1 MRKLERRFR
10 NELAVVGVHSA
21 KFDAERATEHVLSAV
36 RRYRV
41 EHPVVNDAQFEIWQ
55 SYAVRAWPT
64 LMFIDP
70 TGRVIGK
77 HEGEFDADAVA
88 GIIEQMVDEFRSRGL
103 LKSTPMLAVS
113 SNLETAMLRY
123 PGKILADESSD
134 RIFIAD
140 SNNDRI
146 VVSDL
151 AGNLL
156 TMIGGA
162 GTGLRDGGYDGSE
175 LNQPQGMEL
184 AGRNLYVADTGNH
197 AIRRVDLE
205 SQVVSTV
212 GGPDDGLRSPWDL
225 TLHNNA
231 LYAAMA
237 GAHQLWRIDPDSGA
251 AWPYAGTGGESIKD
265 GPLGSALLA
274 QPSGITSYE
283 GRLYFVD
290 SETSS
295 VRFAAESEIGT
306 VVGTGLFDFGDVD
319 GEGDAVQ
326 LQHPIG
332 IAGGEGG
339 LFIVDSYNH
348 KIKAVDPVR
357 RAVTTVAGDGVS
369 GDADGPMETARF
381 SEPSGLSLGFGK
393 IWVADTNNHA
403 VRVVDLEGRM
413 VETVEVGGL

>member
-1 MRKLERRFR
+1 MRKLERRFP

-41 EHPVVNDAQFEIWQ
+41 EHPVVNDARFEIWQ

-77 HEGEFDADAVA
+77 HEGEFDAEAVA
-88 GIIEQMVDEFRSRGL
+88 GIIEQMVDDFRSRGL
-103 LKSTPMLAVS
+103 LKSTPMPTMS
-113 SNLETAMLRY
+113 SSLETAMLRY

-151 AGNLL
+151 AGDML
-156 TMIGGA
+156 TVIGGA
-162 GTGLRDGGYDGSE
+162 ETGLRDGGYDSSE
-175 LNQPQGMEL
+175 FNQPQGMEL
-184 AGRNLYVADTGNH
+184 AGESLYVADTGNH
-197 AIRRVDLE
+197 AVRKVDLE
-205 SQVVSTV
+205 SCVVSTV
-212 GGPDDGLRSPWDL
+212 AGPDDGLRSPWDL
-225 TLHNNA
+225 TLHNNE

-237 GAHQLWRIDPDSGA
+237 GSHQLWRIDPDSGA

-274 QPSGITSYE
+274 QPSGIVSCQD
-283 GRLYFVD
+283 RLYFVD
-290 SETSS
+290 SETSA
-295 VRFAAESEIGT
+295 VRFAAGGEIGT

-319 GEGDAVQ
+319 GEGDAVR

-332 IAGGEGG
+332 IAGGEAG
-339 LFIVDSYNH
+339 LYIVDSYNH
-348 KIKAVDPVR
+348 KIKAVDPAR
-357 RAVTTVAGDGVS
+357 RAVATLAGDGVS
-369 GDADGPMETARF
+369 GHVDGPTGAARF
-381 SEPSGLSLGFGK
+381 SEPSGLSVGSGK

-403 VRVVDLEGRM
+403 VRVLDLDERT
-413 VETVEVGGL
+413 VETVEIQGL

>member
-1 MRKLERRFR
+1 MRKLERRFPD
-10 NELAVVGVHSA
+10 ELAVVGVHSA

-41 EHPVVNDAQFEIWQ
+41 EHPVVNDARFEIWQ
-55 SYAVRAWPT
+55 NYAVRAWPT

-77 HEGEFDADAVA
+77 HEGEFDAKAVA
-88 GIIEQMVDEFRSRGL
+88 EIIVQMVDDFRSRGL
-103 LKSTPMLAVS
+103 LKSMPMPAVAS
-113 SNLETAMLRY
+113 SFETAMLRY

-156 TMIGGA
+156 TTIGGA
-162 GTGLRDGGYDGSE
+162 GTGLTDGGYDSSE
-175 LNQPQGMEL
+175 FNQPQGMEL

-197 AIRRVDLE
+197 AIRRVELE
-205 SQVVSTV
+205 SRVVSTV
-212 GGPDDGLRSPWDL
+212 AGPDDGLRSPWDL
-225 TLHNNA
+225 TLHNNE
-231 LYAAMA
+231 LFAAMA
-237 GAHQLWRIDPDSGA
+237 GSHQLWRIDPGSGA

-274 QPSGITSYE
+274 QPSGITSHQD
-283 GRLYFVD
+283 RLYFVD

-295 VRFAAESEIGT
+295 VRFAAGGEIGT

-319 GEGDAVQ
+319 GEGDAVR

-332 IAGGEGG
+332 IAGGKAG

-348 KIKAVDPVR
+348 KIKAVHPAR
-357 RAVTTVAGDGVS
+357 RAVTTMAGDGVS
-369 GDADGPMETARF
+369 GHVDGPVETARF
-381 SEPSGLSLGFGK
+381 SEPSGLSVGTGK

-403 VRVVDLEGRM
+403 VARCRPRRADG
-413 VETVEVGGL
+413 

>member
-1 MRKLERRFR
+1 MFP

-41 EHPVVNDAQFEIWQ
+41 EHPVVNDARFEIWQ
-55 SYAVRAWPT
+55 SYAVSAWPT

-70 TGRVIGK
+70 TGRVVGK
-77 HEGEFDADAVA
+77 HQGEFDAEAVA
-88 GIIEQMVDEFRSRGL
+88 GVIDQMVEEFRSRGL
-103 LKSTPMLAVS
+103 LKSSPMPAVA
-113 SNLETAMLRY
+113 SNLEPAMLRY
-123 PGKILADESSD
+123 PGKILADESSN

-151 AGNLL
+151 AGDLL
-156 TMIGGA
+156 TTIGGA
-162 GTGLRDGGYDGSE
+162 ATGLRDGGYDGSE
-175 LNQPQGMEL
+175 FNQPQGMEL
-184 AGRNLYVADTGNH
+184 AGRHLYVADTGNH
-197 AIRRVDLE
+197 AVRRVDLE
-205 SQVVSTV
+205 SRVVSTV
-212 GGPDDGLRSPWDL
+212 VGTDDGLRSPWDL
-225 TLHNNA
+225 TLHNNL

-237 GAHQLWRIDPDSGA
+237 GSHQIWRIDPDSGA
-251 AWPYAGTGGESIKD
+251 AWPHAGTGGESIKD

-274 QPSGITSYE
+274 QPSGITSYDD
-283 GRLYFVD
+283 RLYFVD

-295 VRFAAESEIGT
+295 VRFAAGGDIGT

-319 GEGDAVQ
+319 GRADAVQ

-332 IAGGEGG
+332 IAGGEAG

-348 KIKAVDPVR
+348 KIKAVDPAR
-357 RAVTTVAGDGVS
+357 RVVTTVAGDGVS
-369 GDADGPMETARF
+369 GHVDGLLETARF
-381 SEPSGLSLGFGK
+381 SEPSGLSVGAGK

-403 VRVVDLEGRM
+403 VRVVELERRM
-413 VETVEVGGL
+413 VETVEIVGL

>member
-1 MRKLERRFR
+1 MRKLERRFP

-41 EHPVVNDAQFEIWQ
+41 EHPVVNDARFEIWQ

-77 HEGEFDADAVA
+77 HEGEFDADVVT

-103 LKSTPMLAVS
+103 LNSTPMPALAS
-113 SNLETAMLRY
+113 DTEAAMLRY
-123 PGKILADESSD
+123 PGKILVDEPTG
-134 RIFIAD
+134 RIFISD

-151 AGNLL
+151 AGNVL
-156 TMIGGA
+156 TVTGGA
-162 GTGLRDGGYDGSE
+162 ETGLTDGGYDVSE
-175 LNQPQGMEL
+175 FNQPQGMEL
-184 AGRNLYVADTGNH
+184 TGEILYVADTGNH
-197 AIRRVDLE
+197 AIRRVDLD

-212 GGPDDGLRSPWDL
+212 AGPDEGLRSPWDL
-225 TLHNNA
+225 TLHNNE

-237 GAHQLWRIDPDSGA
+237 GSHQLWRIDPDSGA
-251 AWPYAGTGGESIKD
+251 AWPYAGTGGESIQD

-274 QPSGITSYE
+274 QPSGIVSYRD
-283 GRLYFVD
+283 RLYFVD

-295 VRFAAESEIGT
+295 VRFAAGGEIGT

-319 GEGDAVQ
+319 GEGDAVR

-332 IAGGEGG
+332 MAAGEAG

-348 KIKAVDPVR
+348 KIKSVGPAR
-357 RAVTTVAGDGVS
+357 RAVAAVAGDGVS
-369 GDADGPMETARF
+369 GHVDGPLETARF
-381 SEPSGLSLGFGK
+381 SEPSGLSVGSGR

-403 VRVVDLEGRM
+403 VRVIDLDRRTVDTLE
-413 VETVEVGGL
+413 VQGL